1 MVFNEYTKR
10 RILFYHAKDYR
21 PRRIAEL
28 LLQEGITASSRG
40 IALFIARCEKTGT
53 SDRRPGSS
61 RPTKI
66 TNEMKAMVEK
76 QMARDDE
83 TTVKELHIVLAAE
96 DIFVSHGTV
105 LRCRK
110 KLGWTFRGIAYCQMI
125 RAVNKTKRLEW
136 ARTYASEADTGFQ
149 DVIFTDETSVQLE
162 SHRPFCCRKTGQPP
176 KPKPRYG

>member
-28 LLQEGITASSRG
+28 LLQEEITAGSRG
-40 IALFIARCEKTGT
+40 IARFIARCEKTGT
-53 SDRRPGSS
+53 SDRRRGSS

-66 TNEMKAMVEK
+66 TDVMKAVVER

-83 TTVKELHIVLAAE
+83 TTAKELHAILAAE
-96 DIFVSHGTV
+96 DILVSHCTV

-110 KLGWTFRGIAYCQMI
+110 MLGWTSRGSAYCQMI

-136 ARTYASEADTGFQ
+136 ARTYASEADTGFL
-149 DVIFTDETSVQLE
+149 DVIFTDETSIQLE
-162 SHRPFCCRKTGQPP
+162 SHRRFCCRKTGQPP